1 MKIAILFAVV
11 ISVCITEISADARKP
26 LNSFIRHHETLN
38 YDVADVHYRSK
49 RALDMS
55 PHADVS
61 IKFKAHNKDFRMH
74 LQRNH
79 FIFGK
84 DFKIVDGFGNAIPY
98 DYSRFVHGD
107 VEGHIGSYVIGKID
121 NGRFEG
127 SIHLKNDRY
136 HIEPAERYFGDDNT
150 ANHHSVIYRQ
160 QDVEHD
166 AKFGAANIPES
177 PSTLKE
183 SSLYKKMESENNSN
197 GKQRQRRGIKNR
209 YENTC
214 NLALFADH
222 LFLKKF
228 VRRETAI
235 DQMVLHYQAVEYI
248 FRNQTFDTNG
258 QFNSTYT
265 PQSIGFRIKEVR
277 VWNDDSVPKS
287 LAPVHISVDKLLEN
301 FSQMNHSS
309 ACLAYL
315 FTDRSFDDGVM
326 GLAYI
331 ANRNG
336 NPDMPGGICDPYK
349 EYDDGIKKNFN
360 TGVVSF
366 QLYNREVPSS
376 ITEIAFAHQLGHSFG
391 AEVKQF
397 WI

>member
-1 MKIAILFAVV
+1 MKFAILFAIV
-11 ISVCITEISADARKP
+11 ISVHIREISADARKP

-38 YDVADVHYRSK
+38 YNVSDVHHRSK
-49 RALDMS
+49 QALEIS
-55 PHADVS
+55 PYADVS
-61 IKFKAHNKDFRMH
+61 IRFKAHYKDFRMH
-74 LQRNH
+74 LRRNH

-84 DFKIVDGFGNAIPY
+84 DFKIIDGFGNAIPY
-98 DYSRFVHGD
+98 DHSRFVHGD

-136 HIEPAERYFGDDNT
+136 HIEPAERYFGDKST
-150 ANHHSVIYRQ
+150 NHHSVIYSHR
-160 QDVEHD
+160 DVEHN
-166 AKFGAANIPES
+166 AKFGNANVPENS
-177 PSTLKE
+177 SSLKE
-183 SSLYKKMESENNSN
+183 SSLYKKMASKNNSN
-197 GKQRQRRGIKNR
+197 NEKKRHRRGVKNR
-209 YENTC
+209 NKNTC

-235 DQMVLHYQAVEYI
+235 DEMVLHYLAVEYI
-248 FRNQTFDTNG
+248 FRNQTFDTST
-258 QFNSTYT
+258 STYA
-265 PQSIGFRIKEVR
+265 PQSVGFRIKEVH
-277 VWNDDSVPKS
+277 VWNDESVPKS
-287 LAPVHISVDKLLEN
+287 LAPAYISVDKLLED

-315 FTDRSFDDGVM
+315 FTDRSFDDGVI

-336 NPDMPGGICDPYK
+336 MPGGICEPYK
-349 EYDDGIKKNFN
+349 EYSDGIKKSFN

-366 QLYNREVPSS
+366 QLYNREIPSS

-391 AEVKQF
+391 AEVK
-397 WI
+397 